1 MTAATTSAN
10 KKSYF
15 SVRFMSKLSDDMKLF
30 ISNLFFQLLC
40 LPVIAGVLLR
50 EYYFENLNIEY
61 DDSEIVPFIFIA
73 VISFL
78 LSVAMGVI
86 IPMMNFRYLYNK
98 SLVDMNYSLPLNN
111 RQRFFA
117 DFFSGLSV
125 YIIPALIG
133 AAVAVTELLIGSAF
147 IDISDVLKY
156 MSEYIRMGTIVIA
169 GMILLYTLSVF
180 AIGFAGSTFEA
191 LFSIAAVNIMIPAF
205 ICITWFNI
213 VNAAHFGLSEEAIIK
228 NFAFFTTSPAGA
240 VGYFVH
246 SASVSSF
253 NRYSSSL
260 TDSMY
265 FNFMIRTLLFTA
277 AVVFV
282 TYQLYKRRKAE
293 DVSKPYV
300 YKAFYYAIMSA
311 AVYCIF
317 SLLHMTKLSS
327 GILAAFIISGI
338 LWFVMEVI
346 RRRGFKRFWTAAVS
360 FALTSAAVICVI
372 KTIDVTQGLGRAK
385 AVPSASS
392 VTDVEIEMY
401 SFLDSKYISHDKQ
414 IINDVIELNTELVDR
429 HIHYDEYEYEMSDFD
444 PDVFAGNRQHK
455 GRYFVDANNITMT
468 YYTGS
473 GAAIVRNYHV
483 PSEMLTDLAGDIL
496 TSEEYA
502 NKIADE
508 MYKNSLRREGY
519 EYYAHYDDRYDNLD
533 SDEAKYCSFNIN
545 DKVNVGKLEV
555 FTAAEGKELTEAI
568 RRDIT
573 DMTPEDLRNS
583 EYYCELE
590 NQIITS
596 AFKNTIDFFEKHDVK
611 YKKNSEELIDEIDY
625 SERTII
631 INSDPE
637 YIFPKVLFENNN
649 GYGYIRSYEEDY
661 TSSGF
666 IKLTTTL
673 STGAY
678 SRGGGYESGTV
689 GIDSSNKKA
698 AEQLLEI
705 ASPVV
710 AGEKVIAEI
719 QISNAYLYIPDRPGY
734 RDIVESAKAAL

>member
-300 YKAFYYAIMSA
+300 YKAFYYAIMSV

-317 SLLHMTKLSS
+317 SLLNMTKLSS

-360 FALTSAAVICVI
+360 FGVTSAAVLCVI
-372 KTIDVTQGLGRAK
+372 KAIDATHGLGRAK
-385 AVPSASS
+385 AIPSASS
-392 VTDVEIEMY
+392 VTDVEIELF
-401 SFLDSKYISHDKQ
+401 SFIDSKNVFHDKQ
-414 IINDVIELNTELVDR
+414 IINDAIELNKELVDR
-429 HIHYDEYEYEMSDFD
+429 HFRYDEYEYELSDYD
-444 PDVFAGNRQHK
+444 PDMYTGNRTHK
-455 GRYFVDANNITMT
+455 GKYILDETDITIT

-473 GAAIVRNYHV
+473 GSAMIRTYLV
-483 PSEMLTDLAGDIL
+483 PSEMLTKLVSDII

-502 NKIADE
+502 DQTADE
-508 MYKNSLRREGY
+508 LYRRSLRKAND
-519 EYYAHYDDRYDNLD
+519 EYYAYYDEIDEN
-533 SDEAKYCSFNIN
+533 EAKYCSFNIN
-545 DKVNVGKLEV
+545 DKVNIGKLEV

-568 RRDIT
+568 RRDII

-590 NQIITS
+590 NQTITS
-596 AFKNTIDFFEKHDVK
+596 AFKNTINFFEKHDVVYNK
-611 YKKNSEELIDEIDY
+611 TSEELIDEIDY

-631 INSDPE
+631 IGSDPE
-637 YIFPKVLFENNN
+637 YIFPKGLFEIGN
-649 GYGYIRSYEEDY
+649 SYSYWDFVDY
-661 TSSGF
+661 SHMSSEY
-666 IKLTTTL
+666 IKLDTTL
-673 STGAY
+673 STGFY
-678 SRGGGYESGTV
+678 SSGRGYESSRMQ
-689 GIDSSNKKA
+689 INSRNKEKI
-698 AEQLLEI
+698 EKLLDI

-710 AGEKVIAEI
+710 IGEKVIAEI
-719 QISNAYLYIPDRPGY
+719 QIGNATLFVTDRAGY
-734 RDIVESAKAAL
+734 REILENAKAAL

>member
-98 SLVDMNYSLPLNN
+98 SLVDMNYSLPLTH
-111 RQRFFA
+111 RQRFLA

-133 AAVAVTELLIGSAF
+133 AAVAGIELLIGSAF
-147 IDISDVLKY
+147 IDISEVLR
-156 MSEYIRMGTIVIA
+156 SVPDFIRMGTVVIM
-169 GMILLYTLSVF
+169 GMILLYAVSVF
-180 AIGFAGSTFEA
+180 AISFAGSTFEA
-191 LFSIAAVNIMIPAF
+191 LFSIAAVNIMIPSF
-205 ICITWFNI
+205 ISVTWINI
-213 VNAAHFGLSEEAIIK
+213 VKAANYGLTDESIVK
-228 NFAFFTTSPAGA
+228 NFTFFTTSPIG
-240 VGYFVH
+240 VFGYFIY
-246 SASVSSF
+246 SSSVTAYRRG
-253 NRYSSSL
+253 RYSSVF

-265 FNFMIRTLLFTA
+265 TNFMLRTLLFIA
-277 AVVFV
+277 AVVFI
-282 TYQLYKRRKAE
+282 TYLLYRHRKAE

-300 YKAFYYAIMSA
+300 YKAFYYAIMSV

-317 SLLHMTKLSS
+317 SLLNMTKLSS

-360 FALTSAAVICVI
+360 FGVTSAAVLCVI
-372 KTIDVTQGLGRAK
+372 KAIDATHGLGRAK
-385 AVPSASS
+385 AIPSASS
-392 VTDVEIEMY
+392 VTDVEIELF
-401 SFLDSKYISHDKQ
+401 SFIDSKNVFHDKQ
-414 IINDVIELNTELVDR
+414 IINDAIELNKELVDR
-429 HIHYDEYEYEMSDFD
+429 HFRYDEYEYELSDYD
-444 PDVFAGNRQHK
+444 PDMYTGNRTHK
-455 GRYFVDANNITMT
+455 GKYILDETDITIT

-473 GAAIVRNYHV
+473 GSAMIRTYLV
-483 PSEMLTDLAGDIL
+483 PSEMLTKLVSDII

-502 NKIADE
+502 DQTADE
-508 MYKNSLRREGY
+508 LYRRSLRKAND
-519 EYYAHYDDRYDNLD
+519 EYYAYYDEIDEN
-533 SDEAKYCSFNIN
+533 EAKYCSFNIN
-545 DKVNVGKLEV
+545 DKVNIGKLEV

-568 RRDIT
+568 RRDII

-590 NQIITS
+590 NQTITS
-596 AFKNTIDFFEKHDVK
+596 AFKNTINFFEKHDVVYNK
-611 YKKNSEELIDEIDY
+611 TSEELIDEIDY

-631 INSDPE
+631 IGSDPE
-637 YIFPKVLFENNN
+637 YIFPKGLFEIGN
-649 GYGYIRSYEEDY
+649 SYSYWDFVDY
-661 TSSGF
+661 SHMSSEY
-666 IKLTTTL
+666 IKLDTTL
-673 STGAY
+673 STGFY
-678 SRGGGYESGTV
+678 SSGRGYESSRMQ
-689 GIDSSNKKA
+689 INSRNKEKI
-698 AEQLLEI
+698 EKLLDI

-710 AGEKVIAEI
+710 IGEKVIAEI
-719 QISNAYLYIPDRPGY
+719 QIGNATLFVTDRAGY
-734 RDIVESAKAAL
+734 REILENAKAAL

>member
-15 SVRFMSKLSDDMKLF
+15 SARFMSKLSDDMKLF

-40 LPVIAGVLLR
+40 LPVIVAILIRV
-50 EYYFENLNIEY
+50 YYYENHNLYYN
-61 DDSEIVPFIFIA
+61 DSEYTPFIIIA
-73 VISFL
+73 VISFC
-78 LSVAMGVI
+78 LSIAMGIV

-98 SLVDMNYSLPLNN
+98 SLVDMNYSLPLTH
-111 RQRFFA
+111 RQRFLA

-133 AAVAVTELLIGSAF
+133 AAVAGIELLIGSAF
-147 IDISDVLKY
+147 ID
-156 MSEYIRMGTIVIA
+156 MSEVLRSVPDFIRMGTVVIM
-169 GMILLYTLSVF
+169 GMILLYAVSVF
-180 AIGFAGSTFEA
+180 AISFAGSTFEA
-191 LFSIAAVNIMIPAF
+191 LFSIAAVNIMIPSF
-205 ICITWFNI
+205 ISVTWINI
-213 VNAAHFGLSEEAIIK
+213 VKAANYGLTDESIVK
-228 NFAFFTTSPAGA
+228 NFTFFTTSPIG
-240 VGYFVH
+240 VFGYFIH

-253 NRYSSSL
+253 NRYSSAF

-265 FNFMIRTLLFTA
+265 TNFMLRTLLFTA
-277 AVVFV
+277 AVVFI
-282 TYQLYKRRKAE
+282 TYLLYRHRKAE

-300 YKAFYYAIMSA
+300 YKAFYYAIMSV

-317 SLLHMTKLSS
+317 SLLNMTKLSS

-360 FALTSAAVICVI
+360 FGVTSAAVLCVI
-372 KTIDVTQGLGRAK
+372 KAIDATHGLGRAK
-385 AVPSASS
+385 ATPSASS
-392 VTDVEIEMY
+392 VTDVEIELF
-401 SFLDSKYISHDKQ
+401 SFIDSKNVFHDKQ
-414 IINDVIELNTELVDR
+414 IINDAIELNKELVDR
-429 HIHYDEYEYEMSDFD
+429 HFRYDEYEYELSDYD
-444 PDVFAGNRQHK
+444 PDMYTGNRTHK
-455 GRYFVDANNITMT
+455 GKYILDETDITIT

-473 GAAIVRNYHV
+473 GSAMIRTYLV
-483 PSEMLTDLAGDIL
+483 PSEMLTKLVSDII

-502 NKIADE
+502 DQTADE
-508 MYKNSLRREGY
+508 LYRRSLRKAND
-519 EYYAHYDDRYDNLD
+519 EYYAYYDEIDEN
-533 SDEAKYCSFNIN
+533 EAKYCSFNIN
-545 DKVNVGKLEV
+545 DKVNIGKLAV

-568 RRDIT
+568 RRDII

-637 YIFPKVLFENNN
+637 YIFPKVLFENNK
-649 GYGYIRSYEEDY
+649 GYGYIRSYEYD